1 LYATLS
7 KEARVIVEPKI
18 RNNIC
23 LTAHPSGCARQVEDQ
38 IEFVRTRRSRSPDA
52 RRPTRALVIGSSN
65 GYGLAARIVAA
76 YGYDAATLG
85 VAFER
90 PGSNDQGRD
99 KLGTAGWY
107 NDQAF
112 QRFAARDGLG
122 AWSLNGDAFSAE
134 VKDQAVELI
143 RSRMVPIDLLIYS
156 IASPRRLDP
165 VTGTLHSSVIKPIG
179 GPYVSRSLDFL
190 TGVVSEFRADP
201 TSSPQEIDDTVK
213 VMGGED
219 WKLWVD
225 LLSRQG
231 LLADGVT
238 TVAFSY
244 IGPSFTAPIY
254 RDGTIGRAKE
264 HLESTARDLQRTLAG
279 RGGRALVSVN
289 KALVTRASAVIPA
302 VPLYIAILYSV
313 MKEKGLHEVCIHQ
326 MHRLFHDY
334 LYTDSPLPMDADG
347 RVRLDDWEMREDV
360 QKEVARRWERAS
372 TENIQELADV
382 EGFRAEYLNY
392 HGFGV
397 AGIDY
402 AAEVDP

>member
-1 LYATLS
+1 M
-7 KEARVIVEPKI
+7 IVEPKI

-38 IEFVRTRRSRSPDA
+38 VEFVRARRARTPGA
-52 RRPTRALVIGSSN
+52 RRPTRALIVGSSN

-90 PGSNDQGRD
+90 PGSSDKGGRD

-112 QRFAARDGLG
+112 LRFAARDGLG
-122 AWSLNGDAFSAE
+122 AWSLNGDAFSPE
-134 VKDQAVELI
+134 VKSEAIELI
-143 RSRMVPIDLLIYS
+143 RGRMGPIDLLIYS
-156 IASPRRLDP
+156 IAAPRRIDP
-165 VTGTLHSSVIKPIG
+165 ATGTIHSSVIKPIG
-179 GPYVSRSLDFL
+179 STYVSRSLDFQS
-190 TGVVSEFRADP
+190 GVVSEFRAEP
-201 TSSPQEIDDTVK
+201 TSSPQEIEDTVK

-264 HLESTARDLQRTLAG
+264 HLEATAHELQRTLGA

-302 VPLYIAILYSV
+302 VPLYIAILYRV

-334 LYTDSPLPMDADG
+334 LYSESPLPVDADG

-360 QKEVARRWERAS
+360 QREVARRWEQAS
-372 TENIQELADV
+372 TQNIQELADV